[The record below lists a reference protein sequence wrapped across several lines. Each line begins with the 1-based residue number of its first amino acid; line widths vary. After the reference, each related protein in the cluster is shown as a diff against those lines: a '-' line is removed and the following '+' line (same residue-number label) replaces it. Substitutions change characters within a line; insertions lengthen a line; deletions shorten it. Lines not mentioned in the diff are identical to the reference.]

1 MSDLTKL
8 IFQKT
13 LLIILFCCATQ
24 LVFSQ
29 NLKSPDEF
37 LTHKIGEEFTPH
49 HMLVDYF
56 KYVAKNSEQVILT
69 QYGLTNEDR
78 PMLLAFVSTKENLAK
93 LEEIRNDN
101 LIRAGV
107 KEGTPK
113 NNIAIVWLSYSVHGN
128 EAAGSESSM
137 PVLHSLVAGKNLQ
150 AQSWLKNTLVIM
162 DPSV

>member
-1 MSDLTKL
+1 MTDSTKF
-8 IFQKT
+8 IFKKV
-13 LLIILFCCATQ
+13 LLILLFCCFTK

-29 NLKSPDEF
+29 NLKSPNEF

-56 KYVAKNSEQVILT
+56 KHVAENSDQIILT

-78 PMLLAFVSTKENLAK
+78 PMLLAFISTKENLAK

-137 PVLHSLVAGKNLQ
+137 PVLHNLVGGKNLQ
-150 AQSWLKNTLVIM
+150 AQNWLKNTVVIIFNR
-162 DPSV
+162 

>member
-1 MSDLTKL
+1 MTDSTKF
-8 IFQKT
+8 IFKKV
-13 LLIILFCCATQ
+13 LLILLFCCFTK

-29 NLKSPDEF
+29 NLKSPNEF

-56 KYVAKNSEQVILT
+56 KHVAENSDQIILT

-78 PMLLAFVSTKENLAK
+78 PMLLALISTKENLAK

-128 EAAGSESSM
+128 EAAGSES
-137 PVLHSLVAGKNLQ
+137 
-150 AQSWLKNTLVIM
+150 
-162 DPSV
+162 